1 MEHSDVGCITIFKD
15 ASIFSTPSYL
25 QFNKIIIHFSLFVNI
40 FLLFP
45 TFTFSPPHAIISL
58 IKGGVLMEISDG
70 MDIASYAIMNSQL
83 QISQGVST
91 QVLKKTM
98 DLQEAQGI
106 QLVQMMEQSVNP
118 GLGQNID
125 IRI

>member
-1 MEHSDVGCITIFKD
+1 MIDLLLTVSVT
-15 ASIFSTPSYL
+15 
-25 QFNKIIIHFSLFVNI
+25 QFTSFCKHN

-45 TFTFSPPHAIISL
+45 TFTFSPPHVIISL

-98 DLQEAQGI
+98 DLQETQGI

>member
-1 MEHSDVGCITIFKD
+1 
-15 ASIFSTPSYL
+15 
-25 QFNKIIIHFSLFVNI
+25 
-40 FLLFP
+40 
-45 TFTFSPPHAIISL
+45 
-58 IKGGVLMEISDG
+58 MEISDG
-70 MDIASYAIMNSQL
+70 MDIASYAMMNSQL

-98 DLQEAQGI
+98 DLHEAQGI
-106 QLVQMMEQSVNP
+106 HLVQMMEQSVNP

>member
-1 MEHSDVGCITIFKD
+1 
-15 ASIFSTPSYL
+15 
-25 QFNKIIIHFSLFVNI
+25 
-40 FLLFP
+40 
-45 TFTFSPPHAIISL
+45 
-58 IKGGVLMEISDG
+58 MEISDG

-83 QISQGVST
+83 QGVST

>member
-1 MEHSDVGCITIFKD
+1 
-15 ASIFSTPSYL
+15 
-25 QFNKIIIHFSLFVNI
+25 
-40 FLLFP
+40 
-45 TFTFSPPHAIISL
+45 
-58 IKGGVLMEISDG
+58 MEISDG
-70 MDIASYAIMNSQL
+70 MDIASYAMMNSQL

-98 DLQEAQGI
+98 DLQEAQGF

>member
-1 MEHSDVGCITIFKD
+1 
-15 ASIFSTPSYL
+15 
-25 QFNKIIIHFSLFVNI
+25 
-40 FLLFP
+40 
-45 TFTFSPPHAIISL
+45 
-58 IKGGVLMEISDG
+58 MEISDG
-70 MDIASYAIMNSQL
+70 MDIAAYAMMNAQV

-98 DLQEAQGI
+98 DLQEAQGN

>member
-1 MEHSDVGCITIFKD
+1 
-15 ASIFSTPSYL
+15 
-25 QFNKIIIHFSLFVNI
+25 
-40 FLLFP
+40 
-45 TFTFSPPHAIISL
+45 
-58 IKGGVLMEISDG
+58 MEISDG
-70 MDIASYAIMNSQL
+70 MDITAYAMMNSQI
-83 QISQGVST
+83 QIQQGVNT

-98 DLQEAQGI
+98 DLQEAQGS

>member
-1 MEHSDVGCITIFKD
+1 
-15 ASIFSTPSYL
+15 
-25 QFNKIIIHFSLFVNI
+25 
-40 FLLFP
+40 
-45 TFTFSPPHAIISL
+45 
-58 IKGGVLMEISDG
+58 MEISDG
-70 MDIASYAIMNSQL
+70 MDIASYAMMNSQL
-83 QISQGVST
+83 SQGVST

>member
-1 MEHSDVGCITIFKD
+1 
-15 ASIFSTPSYL
+15 
-25 QFNKIIIHFSLFVNI
+25 
-40 FLLFP
+40 
-45 TFTFSPPHAIISL
+45 
-58 IKGGVLMEISDG
+58 MEISDG
-70 MDIASYAIMNSQL
+70 MDIASYAMMNSQL

-98 DLQEAQGI
+98 DLQEAQGT

>member
-1 MEHSDVGCITIFKD
+1 MQEYFR
-15 ASIFSTPSYL
+15 FSAK
-25 QFNKIIIHFSLFVNI
+25 QAEGNI
-40 FLLFP
+40 LLYILP
-45 TFTFSPPHAIISL
+45 LTCYNIL
-58 IKGGVLMEISDG
+58 NKGGVLMEISDG
-70 MDIASYAIMNSQL
+70 MDITAYAMMNSQI
-83 QISQGVST
+83 QIQQGVNT

-98 DLQEAQGI
+98 DLQEAQGS

>member
-1 MEHSDVGCITIFKD
+1 
-15 ASIFSTPSYL
+15 
-25 QFNKIIIHFSLFVNI
+25 
-40 FLLFP
+40 
-45 TFTFSPPHAIISL
+45 
-58 IKGGVLMEISDG
+58 MEISDG
-70 MDIASYAIMNSQL
+70 MDIAAYAMMNAQV
-83 QISQGVST
+83 QVSQGVST

-98 DLQEAQGI
+98 DLQEAQGS

>member
-1 MEHSDVGCITIFKD
+1 
-15 ASIFSTPSYL
+15 
-25 QFNKIIIHFSLFVNI
+25 
-40 FLLFP
+40 
-45 TFTFSPPHAIISL
+45 
-58 IKGGVLMEISDG
+58 MEISDG

-91 QVLKKTM
+91 QVKKTM

>member
-1 MEHSDVGCITIFKD
+1 MISKIVNRLRNI
-15 ASIFSTPSYL
+15 YL
-25 QFNKIIIHFSLFVNI
+25 
-40 FLLFP
+40 FLS
-45 TFTFSPPHAIISL
+45 FTFCPSHAIISL

-70 MDIASYAIMNSQL
+70 MDITAYAMMNSQI
-83 QISQGVST
+83 QIQQGVNT

-98 DLQEAQGI
+98 DLQEAQGS

>member
-1 MEHSDVGCITIFKD
+1 MIDFLLVVSVT
-15 ASIFSTPSYL
+15 
-25 QFNKIIIHFSLFVNI
+25 QFTSFCKHI
-40 FLLFP
+40 FLLFSRLYILP
-45 TFTFSPPHAIISL
+45 SPCYNIL

-70 MDIASYAIMNSQL
+70 MDIASYAMMNSQL

-91 QVLKKTM
+91 QVLKKAM

>member
-1 MEHSDVGCITIFKD
+1 
-15 ASIFSTPSYL
+15 
-25 QFNKIIIHFSLFVNI
+25 
-40 FLLFP
+40 
-45 TFTFSPPHAIISL
+45 
-58 IKGGVLMEISDG
+58 MEISDG
-70 MDIASYAIMNSQL
+70 MDIASYAMMNSQL

-98 DLQEAQGI
+98 ELQEAQGI